1 MVRARLI
8 VSFCFL
14 LFGSMGSLMAFSQKG
29 GTLESLFSEI
39 TLQVDTSLYTYS
51 SHQVKIAGKPRLA
64 FLYKQED
71 QVAELVLYPR
81 NPDLFAAN
89 AVVLLPSEEFQI
101 VDSMLFY
108 ANTYFKCRVRFKSIS
123 KTDLSAFH
131 LVVQNKNTNG
141 PINLE
146 LPIFPYSK
154 TQALFYIGNDEI
166 YVGEEKR
173 FEIVT
178 NALSNLVLDGVWRKQ
193 GEVEFRLVESQ
204 GQGFIDIVSLTTG
217 QKELEVVFQTRK
229 PFVDS
234 LGTIQYGLSPFKVEF
249 SAKGSRLSFLRLDPK
264 EVIRSF
270 DKNDPIEIQIDNHRN
285 LVLNKT
291 YRVENREERGG
302 PLFAEIYTLRRLS
315 NDKVLCVFRPYL
327 YHRVTE
333 GYLYIKE
340 GDNPLFLTNI
350 NILPE
355 AAIHQISILR
365 NGKQWTSDL
374 SIRPGEIIDIRLE
387 GIGLENARFY
397 FEDLEEISSDSMQRN
412 DNVATFRL
420 KVPLTIRKKSV
431 GIFTNSKA
439 SGRFLQ
445 VVEHKKPRSLD
456 FAFIN
461 YGEGDQM
468 LSHLSQP
475 IYYNHTV
482 KDVILSFDEFK
493 IDGIDQLYG
502 KQILELEIRI
512 TGTRDELIEVQR
524 LDYIEVCPAENS
536 PRHAFYAGSTCNKT
550 DISINTL
557 LSRKTHSLDEWSKI
571 EITVRHKKDAYGGE
585 GYVQKV
591 LIVMQKRYTFDV
603 DLSFPAGLI
612 IKRVGVDGFSPFG
625 GVSLAM
631 IAQFSFYQKNRIRR
645 FKYYKIGAGFL
656 AQNAFNFNPDNV
668 DRDLGLV
675 VIGSVYPARR
685 ESKFSFPLYTGFGYF
700 LNDRRFFYLLGP
712 GIRINF

>member
-1 MVRARLI
+1 MARLKSYFVVI
-8 VSFCFL
+8 TLFVSTL
-14 LFGSMGSLMAFSQKG
+14 LSLSANPQKG
-29 GTLESLFSEI
+29 GTIEGLFTDI
-39 TLQVDTSLYTYS
+39 TLQIDTGLFAFS
-51 SHQVKIAGKPRLA
+51 SHQIKIAGKSRLA

-81 NPDLFAAN
+81 QPELFQTGSIQ
-89 AVVLLPSEEFQI
+89 LLPSDDFQI
-101 VDSMLFY
+101 LDSMLLY
-108 ANTYFKCRVRFKSIS
+108 ANTYFKCRIRFKSIS
-123 KTDLSAFH
+123 KSELSSLQF
-131 LVVQNKNTNG
+131 VVFNKQNG
-141 PINLE
+141 SALNLE
-146 LPIFPYSK
+146 LPLFPYNK
-154 TQALFYIGNDEI
+154 THAVFYVGNDDV

-178 NALSNLVLDGVWRKQ
+178 NSLSNLVLDGVWRKQ
-193 GEVEFRLVESQ
+193 GDIEYRLLESQ
-204 GQGFIDIVSLTTG
+204 GGAYIDIVANSIG
-217 QKELEVVFQTRK
+217 VKEFELAFQTRK
-229 PFVDS
+229 PFIDS
-234 LGTIQYGLSPFKVEF
+234 LGLLQYALRPLKVEF
-249 SAKGSRLSFLRLDPK
+249 TVKGSRLSFLKLDQK

-270 DKNDPIEIQIDNHRN
+270 DKNEPIEIQIDNHRN
-285 LVLNKT
+285 LIINKT
-291 YRVENREERGG
+291 YRIENREEKGG
-302 PLFAEIYTLRRLS
+302 ALFAEMYTLRRLS

-327 YHRVTE
+327 FHKVTE
-333 GYLYIKE
+333 GYLYIKD
-340 GDNPLFLTNI
+340 GDIPMFLTNI

-374 SIRPGEIIDIRLE
+374 SIRPGEIIDVRLE
-387 GIGLENARFY
+387 GIGLENTRFY
-397 FEDLEEISSDSMQRN
+397 FEDLEEISFDSLQRT
-412 DNVATFRL
+412 DHVATFRL
-420 KVPLTIRKKSV
+420 KVPLTIRKKNIGV
-431 GIFTNSKA
+431 FTNSKA
-439 SGRFLQ
+439 SGRFLH
-445 VVEHKKPRSLD
+445 VVEHKKPRPLD

-468 LSHLSQP
+468 LAHLSQP

-482 KDVILSFDEFK
+482 KDVILSFDEYK
-493 IDGIDQLYG
+493 IDGTDQLYG

-524 LDYIEVCPAENS
+524 MDYIEVCPAENS

-612 IKRVGVDGFSPFG
+612 IKRVGVDGYSPFG